1 MKKQKTRKLIEDPTS
16 YHGLMMKSGQWNK
29 TQKVNLRSTP
39 RKGIGISLSGKP
51 TWKVVMRNITYMPQR
66 WNNTCYC
73 MHKARLQFQV
83 QQLSYLKIPS
93 KVLKGERRR
102 ILAKIQRQFQCGQ
115 KAPSAGTE
123 LLILS
128 HRPRMYSTWQVLVP
142 GHGVTRTASMHRI
155 SNP

>member
-1 MKKQKTRKLIEDPTS
+1 
-16 YHGLMMKSGQWNK
+16 
-29 TQKVNLRSTP
+29 
-39 RKGIGISLSGKP
+39 
-51 TWKVVMRNITYMPQR
+51 
-66 WNNTCYC
+66 

-83 QQLSYLKIPS
+83 QLSCLKIPS

-128 HRPRMYSTWQVLVP
+128 HTWRMYSTWQVLVP
-142 GHGVTRTASMHRI
+142 GHGVTRIASVHWI